1 MHPTPDPDA
10 ALSAARSNLVEML
23 LYGTLSLLLGALLA
37 ARLGMRIAN
46 PLRTLGARAGSSAA
60 LTFPTSIPRGR

>member
-23 LYGTLSLLLGALLA
+23 LYGTLSLLLGA
-37 ARLGMRIAN
+37 RLGMRIAN
-46 PLRTLGARAGSSAA
+46 PLRTLGARARSSAA
-60 LTFPTSIPRGR
+60 LTFQTSIPRGR